1 MTPVASMNP
10 PSRVTSIKSNDS
22 FASIHSLKWGFDDDD
37 EMLDQDPET
46 PPSREGLR
54 SQVEPKIG

>member
-1 MTPVASMNP
+1 MNP

-37 EMLDQDPET
+37 DMLDQDPET